1 MSLEIAEGRW
11 VRLRYRIR
19 DAQGEAIEAQD
30 RELTYLHG
38 DHGAVLPAIEAR
50 LAGERAGSQ
59 LSLHLEPEDA
69 FGDYEA
75 DRVHLADRT
84 LFPEELETGMSFQGL
99 PGQPD
104 DGCIYTATD
113 FTDEIVVLDGNHPL
127 AGMALRFVIT
137 VIEVTEASPEEI
149 EQERRLADE
158 A

>member
-19 DAQGEAIEAQD
+19 DAQGEAIEAQE

-38 DHGAVLPAIEAR
+38 GHGAVLPAIEAR

-59 LSLHLEPEDA
+59 LKLHLEPDDA
-69 FGDYEA
+69 FGDYDAE
-75 DRVHLADRT
+75 RVHVVDRT
-84 LFPEELETGMSFQGL
+84 LFPEDLETGMSFQGL

-113 FTDEIVVLDGNHPL
+113 FTEEVVVLDGNHPL
-127 AGMALRFVIT
+127 AGIALRFEIT
-137 VIEVTEASPEEI
+137 VVDVTEASAEEI
-149 EQERRLADE
+149 ERERQLADE

>member
-19 DAQGEAIEAQD
+19 DAQGEAIEAQE

-38 DHGAVLPAIEAR
+38 GHGAVLPAIETR
-50 LAGERAGSQ
+50 LAGERAGSR
-59 LSLHLEPEDA
+59 LDLHLEPDDA
-69 FGDYEA
+69 FGDYDA
-75 DRVHLADRT
+75 DQVHLADRA

-127 AGMALRFVIT
+127 AGMALRFEIT
-137 VIEVTEASPEEI
+137 VIEVTEASSEEI